1 MAKKIYNAVAT
12 VGTYKDRDG
21 EEKKRYVNVGSVFE
35 NDKGQ
40 LSLKLDSVPVGNEWS
55 GWVSFFEPKERD
67 GQQRQGPGRD
77 VSAQEARRPAQRDN
91 SAVDGPDDAD
101 DIPFSPHPAPFQP

>member
-1 MAKKIYNAVAT
+1 MAKKIYDAVAT
-12 VGTYKDRDG
+12 VGTYKDRNG

-55 GWVSFFEPKERD
+55 GWVGFFEPKERD
-67 GQQRQGPGRD
+67 GQQRQEPGRD
-77 VSAQEARRPAQRDN
+77 VSAQEATRKMHGSEARTTASQ
-91 SAVDGPDDAD
+91 PDDSD
-101 DIPFSPHPAPFQP
+101 ESTIPF

>member
-1 MAKKIYNAVAT
+1 MAKKIYDAVAT
-12 VGTYKDRDG
+12 IGTYKDRNG

-67 GQQRQGPGRD
+67 GQHRQGQGRD
-77 VSAQEARRPAQRDN
+77 VSAQEATRKMHGSEARTTAGQ
-91 SAVDGPDDAD
+91 PDDSD
-101 DIPFSPHPAPFQP
+101 ESTIPF

>member
-1 MAKKIYNAVAT
+1 MAKKIYDAVAT
-12 VGTYKDRDG
+12 VGTYKDRNG

-77 VSAQEARRPAQRDN
+77 VSTQEATRKMHGSEARTTAAPTQ
-91 SAVDGPDDAD
+91 PDDD
-101 DIPFSPHPAPFQP
+101 DLDCVPF

>member
-1 MAKKIYNAVAT
+1 MAKKIYDAVAT
-12 VGTYKDRDG
+12 VGTYKDRNG

-77 VSAQEARRPAQRDN
+77 VSAQEATRKMHGSEARTTAGP
-91 SAVDGPDDAD
+91 VPPDDD
-101 DIPFSPHPAPFQP
+101 DSDRIPF

>member
-1 MAKKIYNAVAT
+1 MAKKIYDAVAT
-12 VGTYKDRDG
+12 VGTYKDRNG

-77 VSAQEARRPAQRDN
+77 VSAQEATRKMNGSEARTTSGP
-91 SAVDGPDDAD
+91 VPPDDD
-101 DIPFSPHPAPFQP
+101 DSDRIPF

>member
-1 MAKKIYNAVAT
+1 MARKIYDAVAT
-12 VGTYKDRDG
+12 VGTYKDRNG
-21 EEKKRYVNVGSVFE
+21 EEKKRYVNVGNVFE

-67 GQQRQGPGRD
+67 GQQRQEPGRD
-77 VSAQEARRPAQRDN
+77 VSAQEARRKMHGSEARTAPQAAQADN
-91 SAVDGPDDAD
+91 DDD
-101 DIPFSPHPAPFQP
+101 LTIPF

>member
-1 MAKKIYNAVAT
+1 MAKKIYDAVAT
-12 VGTYKDRDG
+12 VGTYKDRNG

-40 LSLKLDSVPVGNEWS
+40 LSLKLDSVPVGTEWS

-67 GQQRQGPGRD
+67 GQQRQGQGRD
-77 VSAQEARRPAQRDN
+77 VSAQEATRKMHGSEARTTAGPTQ
-91 SAVDGPDDAD
+91 PDDETD
-101 DIPFSPHPAPFQP
+101 DIPF